1 MNPAVG
7 AQPRTGLLTRATMS
21 VLAFVLCVHAYGCAG
36 EAGINGGEGGEQVA
50 RLPGL
55 HPTEDLGMYKP
66 ASSGKV
72 IGMELNFAMQHQD
85 QFDQLMRETQDPKSK
100 QYQHWLTPE
109 EMHARFGET
118 QGQFD
123 AVEQW
128 LTAQGFTITEKG
140 YGTNEDFIRF
150 KGTIGQAEKAFKME
164 IVSPEYGRFANKQDP
179 AIPPQFV
186 GVIST
191 ITGLSGEAY

>member
-1 MNPAVG
+1 MNPQVCAH
-7 AQPRTGLLTRATMS
+7 PRPGLFIRATILL
-21 VLAFVLCVHAYGCAG
+21 LACVLCAQVYGCAG
-36 EAGINGGEGGEQVA
+36 ENGVSGGEGGEQAA
-50 RLPGL
+50 RLTGL
-55 HPTEDLGMYKP
+55 HPTQDLSMYKP
-66 ASSGKV
+66 AASGKV
-72 IGMELNFAMQHQD
+72 IKMELNFAMQHQD
-85 QFDQLMRETQDPKSK
+85 QFDELMHETQDPKSK

-109 EMHARFGET
+109 QMHAHFGET

-128 LTAQGFTITEKG
+128 LTSQGFTITEKG

-164 IVSPEYGRFANKQDP
+164 IVSPEYGHFANKQDP